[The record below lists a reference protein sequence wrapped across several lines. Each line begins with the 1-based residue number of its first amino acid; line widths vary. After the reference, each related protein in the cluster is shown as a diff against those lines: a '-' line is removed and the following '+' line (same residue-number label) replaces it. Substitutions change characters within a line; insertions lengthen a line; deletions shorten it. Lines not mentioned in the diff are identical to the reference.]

1 MNPILLLLL
10 MQPPPLCDGD
20 MRESASA
27 HSHAPKHIFLDT
39 RMPQSISFWK
49 RWLSGLEMWHIKFH
63 ALPLAVFLAKDIV
76 VCACAHSHATK
87 HLFLEEVAKWL
98 RNVAY

>member
-1 MNPILLLLL
+1 
-10 MQPPPLCDGD
+10 
-20 MRESASA
+20 
-27 HSHAPKHIFLDT
+27 
-39 RMPQSISFWK
+39 MPQSISFWK